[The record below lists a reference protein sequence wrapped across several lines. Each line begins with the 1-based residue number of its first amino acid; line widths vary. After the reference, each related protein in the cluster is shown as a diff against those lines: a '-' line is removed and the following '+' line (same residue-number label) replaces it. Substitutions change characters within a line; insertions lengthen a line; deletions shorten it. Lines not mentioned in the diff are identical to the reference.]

1 MELAN
6 SNAAVAAQRSAELAG
21 RRWQL
26 WRSASNSRPA
36 KPGGLLAR
44 RTRFRSAA
52 VPSDRRLR
60 RGVLGEIPQPPPSH
74 LSVRRWDP
82 LVGAR
87 QLRDAE
93 APLAINEKG
102 TRSGSLSLQSR
113 SCSADYAWGAFF
125 VAFQAAL
132 QDFLKSW
139 RAFRSLGNSSLAA
152 SLQGVPAAACEP
164 PWP

>member
-1 MELAN
+1 MGEGIPTKAKMAPLCDT
-6 SNAAVAAQRSAELAG
+6 SNTQEI
-21 RRWQL
+21 
-26 WRSASNSRPA
+26 
-36 KPGGLLAR
+36 
-44 RTRFRSAA
+44 TR
-52 VPSDRRLR
+52 
-60 RGVLGEIPQPPPSH
+60 GCPPPPPPDGWNRLTVMQQQGGEYCPPPCCQRGCSG
-74 LSVRRWDP
+74 R
-82 LVGAR
+82 GAR
-87 QLRDAE
+87 
-93 APLAINEKG
+93 PWIAINEKG